1 MPEREL
7 KLEAPP
13 HFDTPDLSGLEDG
26 LTATEPLEQ
35 RLTTTYWDT
44 PDLRLARWG
53 TSLRHRSGEGWTVK
67 LAPLMERD
75 MMVREELAMPGG
87 PTRPPDGALD
97 LLRAY
102 VRSAE
107 LRPVA
112 SMRTRRRAI
121 SLLNGA
127 GKEQAEVVDDE
138 VSVLDGRRIA
148 VRFRQIEVEVKA
160 ANANGMVDDVV
171 ARLRAAG
178 AGPPDPVA
186 KHVRAMGPRSQQ
198 PPEVAPPRLD
208 HDSSAGLVLQA
219 AIASPVAKLLR
230 SDALIRLGGDPESA
244 HQARV
249 ATRRLRSDLRTFAP
263 ILDADW
269 ADSLREELRWL
280 GELLGEVRDADI
292 LSERL
297 GGQLRQISSAGGNSR
312 RLSRQLSGRR
322 RNARARLLT
331 AVRGQRYIEL
341 LERLVAAAQTP
352 QLAEAAAQPAIEA
365 LPPLVKRTW
374 DKLASAVRKLDK
386 APTDEQLHA
395 VRIAAKRARYA
406 AEAVAP
412 MLGKPARRFADVV
425 ADLQQTLGDY
435 NDSVVT
441 TAWLRGAVAEM
452 EPSTAFVAGA
462 ITEKERGIAGKTK
475 AAWPAVW
482 KRLSRKKMHQWMEI

>member
-1 MPEREL
+1 
-7 KLEAPP
+7 
-13 HFDTPDLSGLEDG
+13 
-26 LTATEPLEQ
+26 
-35 RLTTTYWDT
+35 
-44 PDLRLARWG
+44 
-53 TSLRHRSGEGWTVK
+53 
-67 LAPLMERD
+67 
-75 MMVREELAMPGG
+75 
-87 PTRPPDGALD
+87 
-97 LLRAY
+97 
-102 VRSAE
+102 
-107 LRPVA
+107 
-112 SMRTRRRAI
+112 
-121 SLLNGA
+121 
-127 GKEQAEVVDDE
+127 
-138 VSVLDGRRIA
+138 
-148 VRFRQIEVEVKA
+148 
-160 ANANGMVDDVV
+160 
-171 ARLRAAG
+171 
-178 AGPPDPVA
+178 
-186 KHVRAMGPRSQQ
+186 MGPRSQQ

-331 AVRGQRYIEL
+331 AVRGQRYIDL